1 MLETVRDVVVS
12 LITGGIVGGAFALT
26 SAPVPAPPVVA
37 GVAGILGIT
46 LGYSLLRS
54 VLGK

>member
-1 MLETVRDVVVS
+1 MLEQIRDVVVS
-12 LITGGIVGGAFALT
+12 LFTGGLVGAAFAIT
-26 SAPVPAPPVVA
+26 SAPVPAPPVIA

-46 LGYSLLRS
+46 LGYSFLRT

>member
-1 MLETVRDVVVS
+1 MVETIRDVAVS
-12 LITGGIVGGAFALT
+12 LITGGLVGFTFALT
-26 SAPVPAPPVVA
+26 NAPVPAPPMVA

-46 LGYSLLRS
+46 LGYSLLRT

>member
-1 MLETVRDVVVS
+1 MLETIRDVVVS
-12 LITGGIVGGAFALT
+12 LITGSLVGGAFALT

>member
-1 MLETVRDVVVS
+1 MLEQIRDVVVS
-12 LITGGIVGGAFALT
+12 IFTGGLVGAAFAIT

-46 LGYSLLRS
+46 LGYSFLRT

>member
-1 MLETVRDVVVS
+1 MFNEIKDIVVS
-12 LITGGIVGGAFALT
+12 LFTGGLVGAAFALA

-46 LGYSLLRS
+46 IGYSALKA
-54 VLGK
+54 VTGK

>member
-1 MLETVRDVVVS
+1 MFDQVRDVVVS
-12 LITGGIVGGAFALT
+12 LVTGGVVGGVFALT

-46 LGYSLLRS
+46 LGYTALKA

>member
-1 MLETVRDVVVS
+1 MIETVRDVVVS
-12 LITGGIVGGAFALT
+12 LITGGLVGFAFALT
-26 SAPVPAPPVVA
+26 NAPVPAPPVIA

-46 LGYSLLRS
+46 LGYSLLRT